1 MSESMKNIIECFKI
15 EKENIEGEKI
25 DLQDDSFCW
34 DVFGEEFM
42 KEIEKERERKERLGI
57 L

>member
-1 MSESMKNIIECFKI
+1 MKNIIEAFKI

-25 DLQDDSFCW
+25 DLQDDNFCW